1 MDVTLAPLEGKLK
14 TSGLL
19 TSRIM
24 KMKLLPSSFERQ
36 KIGKKKPD
44 LKPGLK
50 RETHIK
56 TTYSEGQ

>member
-1 MDVTLAPLEGKLK
+1 MD
-14 TSGLL
+14 
-19 TSRIM
+19 R
-24 KMKLLPSSFERQ
+24 LPSSFERQ

-56 TTYSEGQ
+56 TIYSEGQ